1 MKCLLKLPLSW
12 LRTERLILKWSIA
25 YLKRLSSSMKSD
37 IWSREKTA
45 SQITFLLLTLKR
57 AGDERRSEHSEMG
70 YKC

>member
-1 MKCLLKLPLSW
+1 
-12 LRTERLILKWSIA
+12 
-25 YLKRLSSSMKSD
+25 MKSD

-57 AGDERRSEHSEMG
+57 ASDERRSEHSEMG